1 MDLMA
6 FPKGKISKVSHDP
19 CPGCGRLRLW
29 SVLRHVVGCLQ
40 HLFQHFDAG
49 RDLRTGEVP

>member
-1 MDLMA
+1 MA